1 MKKYF
6 KPLLTAILL
15 LTLLVCCTA
24 CGLLSSFFKDDFA
37 LETDSVNLKIGES
50 FEVKATGGYGDFTL
64 ASSDESKVS
73 VSGKTITARW
83 KTDKPVIVTAENSSG
98 ETADIAVTVDYADVS
113 SVKITADEPFVQLLK
128 DGDSPKEV
136 TFSAVLNGG
145 VDPDTEIK
153 WTVFCEDTAVG
164 TGKGKTFSFTPSEQ
178 YVGYVVQAEAGGVAA
193 SQKFGAYDEVYASF
207 GKTSYKA
214 GTNADLQILF
224 YIPEGVYGSVAI
236 EVTSAGGEFSFSG
249 YRSFKVLSDGVTGEL
264 DLLMDTSDF
273 TVGTYEITVKVD
285 GKEGNKIYLTLA
297 DYVAANHV
305 SVSAEGSLEQHGS
318 AETVTFTA
326 STSPKNTNPDE
337 IKWYVNDVC
346 RAIGATYD
354 FRPDSYGE
362 YVVTASIDGVTAKAV
377 TVVRFETGSRK
388 WNYTKTLHSY
398 GGYAQNSYIASEE
411 ELRNV
416 ILYAIE
422 NQIETVDIYV
432 ESGTFS
438 SVSEA
443 VKKAR
448 DSSEESGILP
458 GYSVTEKRTNEY
470 EISISYYADDFELYR
485 IVNSPDTDAPD
496 IETNTVQSASPSAHY
511 SGNGATHEFYID
523 TVSDTMAVS
532 TSNML
537 YKAVAW
543 GYKPVF
549 TGTNAANL
557 QSIYENAKDAL
568 GKIVNDGMT
577 DLEKVHAIYDWIVC
591 SVRYDHDC
599 ADAETTSSDSAL
611 DLNNKMRYY
620 GFYLEGIFLD
630 EFYGKDMHAVCDGKS
645 KAFVLMC
652 GIEGINA
659 VRVSGVAGTTGEKGG
674 HAWNKVLLDADDDG
688 ANDWFVVDTT
698 WGDTAVGTTEYL
710 SHAYFLVND
719 SFVKS
724 THAEKSTHG
733 YPAANGVFDYYKNTT
748 FTYLSTT
755 YDLYAESTSE
765 ISAIVRYAD
774 SKGMSAVEFKV
785 KKGLSLPVGIGMYY
799 SQQMKVTT
807 DSSGATVYLLLR

>member
-1 MKKYF
+1 M
-6 KPLLTAILL
+6 
-15 LTLLVCCTA
+15 
-24 CGLLSSFFKDDFA
+24 
-37 LETDSVNLKIGES
+37 
-50 FEVKATGGYGDFTL
+50 
-64 ASSDESKVS
+64 
-73 VSGKTITARW
+73 
-83 KTDKPVIVTAENSSG
+83 
-98 ETADIAVTVDYADVS
+98 
-113 SVKITADEPFVQLLK
+113 
-128 DGDSPKEV
+128 
-136 TFSAVLNGG
+136 
-145 VDPDTEIK
+145 
-153 WTVFCEDTAVG
+153 
-164 TGKGKTFSFTPSEQ
+164 
-178 YVGYVVQAEAGGVAA
+178 
-193 SQKFGAYDEVYASF
+193 
-207 GKTSYKA
+207 
-214 GTNADLQILF
+214 
-224 YIPEGVYGSVAI
+224 
-236 EVTSAGGEFSFSG
+236 
-249 YRSFKVLSDGVTGEL
+249 
-264 DLLMDTSDF
+264 
-273 TVGTYEITVKVD
+273 
-285 GKEGNKIYLTLA
+285 
-297 DYVAANHV
+297 
-305 SVSAEGSLEQHGS
+305 
-318 AETVTFTA
+318 
-326 STSPKNTNPDE
+326 
-337 IKWYVNDVC
+337 
-346 RAIGATYD
+346 
-354 FRPDSYGE
+354 
-362 YVVTASIDGVTAKAV
+362 
-377 TVVRFETGSRK
+377 
-388 WNYTKTLHSY
+388 
-398 GGYAQNSYIASEE
+398 
-411 ELRNV
+411 
-416 ILYAIE
+416 
-422 NQIETVDIYV
+422 
-432 ESGTFS
+432 
-438 SVSEA
+438 
-443 VKKAR
+443 
-448 DSSEESGILP
+448 
-458 GYSVTEKRTNEY
+458 
-470 EISISYYADDFELYR
+470 
-485 IVNSPDTDAPD
+485 NSPDTDAPD
-496 IETNTVQSASPSAHY
+496 IKKNTVQSASPSAHY

-549 TGTNAANL
+549 TGANAANL
-557 QSIYENAKDAL
+557 QRIYENAKDAL